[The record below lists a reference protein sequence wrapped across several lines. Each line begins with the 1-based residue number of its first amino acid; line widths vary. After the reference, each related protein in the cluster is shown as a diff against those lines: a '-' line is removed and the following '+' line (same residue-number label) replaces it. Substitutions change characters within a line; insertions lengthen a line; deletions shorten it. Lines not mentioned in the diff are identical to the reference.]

1 MSMLSLLKF
10 LEFDLVKFCV
20 LNLDKTL
27 ILTKFYLLVVGRDEE
42 RGDLRG
48 SVNYLFESLN

>member
-1 MSMLSLLKF
+1 MLSLLKF

-27 ILTKFYLLVVGRDEE
+27 ILTKFYLLVVGRG
-42 RGDLRG
+42 RKGDLRG

>member
-1 MSMLSLLKF
+1 MARVLSMLSLLKV

-27 ILTKFYLLVVGRDEE
+27 ILTKFYLLVVGKGIE
-42 RGDLRG
+42 RGI
-48 SVNYLFESLN
+48 

>member
-1 MSMLSLLKF
+1 MLSLLKF

-27 ILTKFYLLVVGRDEE
+27 ILIKFYLLVVGRGEE
-42 RGDLRG
+42 RGI
-48 SVNYLFESLN
+48 

>member
-27 ILTKFYLLVVGRDEE
+27 ILTKFYLLVVGKGIE
-42 RGDLRG
+42 RGI
-48 SVNYLFESLN
+48 